1 MSDGGS
7 ISNMITYYDDEG
19 RPRRSLIVTSH
30 DTVEINVDTPQR
42 QAFKRADLLLAMGAV
57 EEHHRPEHLAPP
69 EVVNRVSYPK
79 RHSYQCA
86 TCGYHPCVCT
96 EP

>member
-1 MSDGGS
+1 MSEGGS
-7 ISNMITYYDDEG
+7 ISNMVTYHDDEG

-57 EEHHRPEHLAPP
+57 EEKHTPATPFGTGGSFADPHL
-69 EVVNRVSYPK
+69 
-79 RHSYQCA
+79 
-86 TCGYHPCVCT
+86 
-96 EP
+96 